1 MGRQWSLVV
10 GGGLGTHKDKV
21 SSLLGLRE
29 GASPTRGWEEA
40 VAELTAK
47 RWGACLPVQG
57 VQEAPGGVGRG
68 GLEWGLGGRRTED
81 KL

>member
-1 MGRQWSLVV
+1 MGR
-10 GGGLGTHKDKV
+10 
-21 SSLLGLRE
+21 
-29 GASPTRGWEEA
+29 A